1 MNSRDKI
8 PENTDLENLG
18 NDYHFARHRR
28 TMLSAVSRKLIV
40 ATLMAVIMMFPGC
53 IGADEESDEGLGALP
68 DFQGVADNGETFS
81 KSSVTGGDV
90 GFIIVFSA
98 EWCNAPCHQVM
109 HKLHNSLDNPTVLVM
124 STDPNTD
131 ITLQEWHEDADDFD
145 DEGNDTGVDLPFYF
159 MKGVEIAEELEISAR
174 PTLMFVNADGIIMHK
189 HEGAVNSDDSL
200 VDMYAKIS

>member
-1 MNSRDKI
+1 MKNRMR
-8 PENTDLENLG
+8 
-18 NDYHFARHRR
+18 AR
-28 TMLSAVSRKLIV
+28 
-40 ATLMAVIMMFPGC
+40 
-53 IGADEESDEGLGALP
+53 ALP

-124 STDPNTD
+124 SASNTD

-145 DEGNDTGVDLPFYF
+145 DEGNDTGVDLPFYLRRVS
-159 MKGVEIAEELEISAR
+159 KLPRSWKSVLHDIDVCQCGL
-174 PTLMFVNADGIIMHK
+174 NMHK
-189 HEGAVNSDDSL
+189 HEGAVNSDDSP